1 MQFDVNFMIEQ
12 IPNFI
17 HATFITLGL
26 GVLGIVFSV
35 LIGVLFSNIL
45 FFKVKILKN
54 IVKGYV
60 ELSRNTPLLIQLFFL
75 YYGLTKFGLNISG
88 FMCGVIGLTFLG
100 GSYMTEVFR
109 GALEGVSK
117 GQEEAGLSIGL
128 TKTKV
133 YRYIIFPQAFSLS
146 IPGLLANVLFLL
158 KETSIVGCIAVGELM
173 FLTKDIIGMYYKT
186 NEALLMLVIFY
197 LIILLPISIFASILE
212 RRMKYA

>member
-12 IPNFI
+12 ITNFI

-75 YYGLTKFGLNISG
+75 YYGLTKLGLNISG

-128 TKTKV
+128 SKAKV
-133 YRYIIFPQAFSLS
+133 YRYIIFPQAFSLA

>member
-1 MQFDVNFMIEQ
+1 
-12 IPNFI
+12 
-17 HATFITLGL
+17 
-26 GVLGIVFSV
+26 
-35 LIGVLFSNIL
+35 
-45 FFKVKILKN
+45 
-54 IVKGYV
+54 
-60 ELSRNTPLLIQLFFL
+60 
-75 YYGLTKFGLNISG
+75 
-88 FMCGVIGLTFLG
+88 
-100 GSYMTEVFR
+100 MTEVFR

-128 TKTKV
+128 SKAKV
-133 YRYIIFPQAFSLS
+133 YRYIIFPQAFSLA

-197 LIILLPISIFASILE
+197 FIILLPISIFASILE